1 MTTMTFIEVE
11 DLVRVYR
18 IGEVEV
24 RALRGLNLS
33 VNEGEII
40 SVMGPSGSG
49 KTTLL
54 NILGGLDR
62 ATAGQAKVGDVDLT
76 FLSRKQLVMYRRNV
90 VGHIFQ
96 TLNLIPTLTAAENIS
111 LPMIVAQVPR
121 SERRDRVDELLSIVQ
136 LSDRAHHKPD
146 ELSGGEQQ
154 RVAIAAAL
162 ANDPPVVLA
171 DEPTGELDSETSRTI
186 VDFLVQINEK
196 YNKTIVMVTHNPIV
210 AAATQRILRIE
221 DGVIIAAYT
230 PAELES
236 GAEGRQVSFVDQMRQ
251 RIRKLEAEL
260 KELDKK
266 FQKGDV
272 TGDEYVDERLRLK
285 AAIRGLEDEIHRHGG

>member
-1 MTTMTFIEVE
+1 MAFIEVE

-18 IGEVEV
+18 MGQVEV

-33 VNEGEII
+33 VNEGELVA
-40 SVMGPSGSG
+40 VMGPSGSG

-62 ATAGQAKVGDVDLT
+62 STAGQAKVGDVDLT

-96 TLNLIPTLTAAENIS
+96 TLNLIPTLSAAENIS
-111 LPMIVAQVPR
+111 LPMIIAQVPR
-121 SERRDRVDELLSIVQ
+121 SERRARVDELLDIVQ

-171 DEPTGELDSETSRTI
+171 DEPTGELDSETSKTI
-186 VDFLVQINEK
+186 VDFLGQINRK

-230 PAELES
+230 PAELEA
-236 GAEGRQVSFVDQMRQ
+236 GAEGRQVSFVDQMQQ
-251 RIRKLEAEL
+251 RTRKLEAEL

-266 FQKGDV
+266 FKKGEV

-285 AAIRGLEDEIHRHGG
+285 AAIQGLEDEIHRHGG

>member
-1 MTTMTFIEVE
+1 MAFIEVE

-33 VNEGEII
+33 VNEGELI

-62 ATAGQAKVGDVDLT
+62 STAGQAKVGDVDLT

-121 SERRDRVDELLSIVQ
+121 SERRNRVDELLDIVQ

-186 VDFLVQINEK
+186 VDFLVKINQK

-221 DGVIIAAYT
+221 DGVIISTYT
-230 PAELES
+230 PAELEA

-251 RIRKLEAEL
+251 RIRKLEGEL
-260 KELDKK
+260 KALDKK
-266 FQKGDV
+266 FKKDEV
-272 TGDEYVDERLRLK
+272 TGDKYVDERLRLK
-285 AAIRGLEDEIHRHGG
+285 AAIQGLEDEIHRHGG

>member
-1 MTTMTFIEVE
+1 MAFIEVE

-18 IGEVEV
+18 MGEVEV
-24 RALRGLNLS
+24 RALRGLNMS
-33 VNEGEII
+33 VEEGELI

-62 ATAGQAKVGDVDLT
+62 STAGQAKLGDVDLT
-76 FLSRKQLVMYRRNV
+76 FLTRKQLVMYRRNV

-96 TLNLIPTLTAAENIS
+96 TLNLIPTLSAAENIA

-121 SERRDRVDELLSIVQ
+121 NQRRDRVAELLEIVQ

-154 RVAIAAAL
+154 RVAIASAL

-171 DEPTGELDSETSRTI
+171 DEPTGELDSETSRVI
-186 VDFLVQINEK
+186 VDFLVHINKK
-196 YNKTIVMVTHNPIV
+196 YRKTIVLVTHNPLV
-210 AAATQRILRIE
+210 AAATERILRIE
-221 DGVIIAAYT
+221 DGVIKAAYT
-230 PAELES
+230 PAELEA
-236 GAEGRQVSFVDQMRQ
+236 GAEGRTVSYVDQMQQ
-251 RIRKLEAEL
+251 RVRKLT
-260 KELDKK
+260 KELESLDDK
-266 FQKGDV
+266 FRKGKV
-272 TGDEYVDERLRLK
+272 TGDEYVEERLRLK

>member
-1 MTTMTFIEVE
+1 MTFIEVE

-33 VNEGEII
+33 VNEGELI

-62 ATAGQAKVGDVDLT
+62 STAGQAKVGDVDLT

-96 TLNLIPTLTAAENIS
+96 TLNLIPTLSAAENIS

-121 SERRDRVDELLSIVQ
+121 NERRDRVDELLDIVQ

-171 DEPTGELDSETSRTI
+171 DEPTGELDSETSQTI
-186 VDFLVQINEK
+186 VDFLVQINQK

-221 DGVIIAAYT
+221 DGVIISTYT
-230 PAELES
+230 PAELEA

-251 RIRKLEAEL
+251 RTRKLEVEL

-266 FQKGDV
+266 FKKDEV
-272 TGDEYVDERLRLK
+272 TGDKYVDERLRLK
-285 AAIRGLEDEIHRHGG
+285 AAIQGLEDEIHRHGG